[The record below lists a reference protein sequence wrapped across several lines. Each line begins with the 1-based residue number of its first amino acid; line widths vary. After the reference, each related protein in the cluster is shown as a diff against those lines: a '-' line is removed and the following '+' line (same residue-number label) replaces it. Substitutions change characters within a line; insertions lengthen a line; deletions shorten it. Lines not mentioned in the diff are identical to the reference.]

1 MPETMSSLKDFIP
14 NYNLKYTPLIKQKL
28 IMFIKN
34 IVFDFCYFLSNTLGL
49 SSMERH
55 GIMELCKILGYS
67 FYFQLR
73 INDEKSHSEIY
84 GLHSALLTISI
95 YINGRIK

>member
-49 SSMERH
+49 SSM
-55 GIMELCKILGYS
+55 GSMG
-67 FYFQLR
+67 
-73 INDEKSHSEIY
+73 
-84 GLHSALLTISI
+84 
-95 YINGRIK
+95 